1 MQRRLFKSYNF
12 FHLINDTKAT
22 TILASRGNFS
32 LNLFYCRKL
41 FDVLYTGAELIEE
54 MRAKR
59 MDEQVENERRILE
72 KIKIKMDRI
81 KANQQKI
88 QGDIALINSNFFE
101 RYLNILFGIPSTDV
115 EN

>member
-1 MQRRLFKSYNF
+1 
-12 FHLINDTKAT
+12 
-22 TILASRGNFS
+22 
-32 LNLFYCRKL
+32 
-41 FDVLYTGAELIEE
+41 

-115 EN
+115 VN

>member
-1 MQRRLFKSYNF
+1 MIGF
-12 FHLINDTKAT
+12 F
-22 TILASRGNFS
+22 
-32 LNLFYCRKL
+32 C
-41 FDVLYTGAELIEE
+41 TGAELIEE

-115 EN
+115 VN